1 MAEKQLMTLL
11 LADGGGEDIITIL
24 IMSSEEFDAICDEL
38 QAIAEAHKSSWID
51 WETLKSECRRR
62 NINQLVRCPMTEEFF
77 VKHGVETTYL
87 AAYDNE
93 HSLAKN
99 AIIAARDSA
108 KRYDAY
114 LEIIR

>member
-1 MAEKQLMTLL
+1 MAEKLLMTLL
-11 LADGGGEDIITIL
+11 LPDSYDEKITIL

-38 QAIAEAHKSSWID
+38 QVIAEAHKSSWTG
-51 WETLKSECRRR
+51 WEALKSECRRR
-62 NINQLVRCPMTEEFF
+62 NINQLVRCPWTEAFF

-93 HSLAKN
+93 HSLARN

-114 LEIIR
+114 LEIIE